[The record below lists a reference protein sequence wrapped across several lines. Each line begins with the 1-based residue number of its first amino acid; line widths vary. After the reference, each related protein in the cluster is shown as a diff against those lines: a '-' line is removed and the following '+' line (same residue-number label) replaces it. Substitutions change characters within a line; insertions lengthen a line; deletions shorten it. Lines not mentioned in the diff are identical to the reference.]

1 MQMVSCEKLGQEVA
15 QLLSVQV
22 SIVVLIKLLE
32 VVAKHFLEVVIVF
45 TVVPKLVEDILKFP
59 FLKFSRI
66 NH

>member
-22 SIVVLIKLLE
+22 SIVVFIKLLE